1 MENITADVRQR
12 RRWEGALHGSLRLPV
27 GVLLCDNI
35 FVAQITLKEVVLV
48 LSERAMNVPQQYHI
62 VDTSNMVTLM
72 QGLNAD
78 FNEKF
83 RVLLAETQ
91 SRYVSTQ
98 CFQSAANCISAL
110 QSWVLAQHGTDG
122 DIGRTG
128 ATHTMCRASGICT
141 RLSDTMLTFD
151 AVLWMA

>member
-27 GVLLCDNI
+27 GILLCDNI

-98 CFQSAANCISAL
+98 MFSICGKLRLGFTIVGSRAA
-110 QSWVLAQHGTDG
+110 WD
-122 DIGRTG
+122 
-128 ATHTMCRASGICT
+128 
-141 RLSDTMLTFD
+141 
-151 AVLWMA
+151 